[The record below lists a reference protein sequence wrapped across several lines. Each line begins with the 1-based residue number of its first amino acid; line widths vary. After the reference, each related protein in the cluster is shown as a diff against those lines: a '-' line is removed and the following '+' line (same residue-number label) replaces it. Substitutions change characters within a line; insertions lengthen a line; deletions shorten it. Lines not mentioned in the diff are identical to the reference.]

1 MPRLLNWATRTR
13 VPLKSV
19 RISAC
24 MMGHSLGMT
33 SSFSYYNDQDYPLE
47 VAFICPL
54 DTKTTVVGFD
64 AMIAGRTIGVQLRE
78 KKELDYIYDVMC
90 SHEGLHVGQQSPV
103 LLEEHLASGIFAV
116 NVGTIPARETA
127 TVIMSTSSRVENN
140 SSGALRFKL
149 SDGFCPRQ
157 DSPNGGNEPDT
168 EDDDGFSSVGTR
180 SLPVNIAVTPTASN
194 WSLTSLLQETT
205 YTPLPYDFDFH
216 LQVKMPCLLSGVSSP
231 THAIRVDADPFAS
244 SANEVF
250 VTLAEPHTFDKSL
263 EVLIHLEQPHKPIV
277 VLEHGHS
284 ADAEETCDV
293 NRTSGFATP
302 IDSPLASSFEIIEDR
317 ICTDFVHNPVLMLN
331 YCPDFS
337 DILASNPK
345 TSGDIQGEYI
355 AVIDRSGSMSGAYI
369 ATARETL
376 LLFLKSLPSGSA
388 FNVVG
393 FGSTYKPLF
402 DDSVPV
408 NQENVGTASTWV
420 GKMRADLGG
429 TNLFGPLEWI
439 FSAPRPAG
447 RPREVFILTDGAVSN
462 TSRVIDLVRANS
474 SHTRISAT
482 PAGSSTWSE
491 QTPHTQGEYIRVK
504 SSLARLVHLGQDLS
518 NTSRVIDLVR
528 ANSSHTRTSATPAGS
543 STWSGQT
550 PQTQGEYI
558 RVKSSLTRLVHP
570 GQDLSNTS
578 RVIDLVRANSS
589 HTRISATPAGSSTWS
604 EQTPHTQGEY
614 IRVKSSLARL
624 VHLGQDLSNTS
635 RVIDLV
641 RANSSHTRT
650 SATPAG
656 SSTWS
661 GQTPQ
666 TQGEYIRVKS
676 SLTRLVHPG
685 QDLSNTSRV
694 IDLVRANSS
703 HTRCWAVGIGE
714 GASRDLI
721 RGIAEAGR
729 GRAEFVTEVD
739 RMQAKLLLCLKRSL
753 QPAICDVNIEWKIPD
768 GVQLVQTP
776 CHLPNI
782 YPGDTL
788 TVYGLLWDEFN
799 VDQSPFSSLH
809 GMNSRDS
816 FSEKKPLEDD
826 LLMDIVMGVTG
837 NKDPE
842 ADVTKQDEEIIKR
855 DNEDLKEKDIDES
868 EHDQLLSPDNEKPR
882 HGNEHISPDNEKL
895 IPRNERISPDN
906 ENPRHGNERLSPDNE
921 KLKAGNERISP
932 DNEKLKAGNERR
944 TSTSK
949 DNLLNSLKEPHVR
962 SISAD
967 ASYVNTPSP
976 LGTSGTFE
984 HLEWDSYIDERIL
997 AAGLEKRT
1005 EAKREALRRHLERK
1019 RADRSVIIVYWSEIT
1034 RAMAASAELLQSLQ
1048 KRTEA
1053 KREALRR
1060 HLERKRADRHDSRDG
1075 QCVAIIRGT
1084 LCGKEFVREVPFDIS
1099 EALDPEVTLP
1109 SGNEDSPWDD
1119 VIHQLAATTLI
1130 RDFEDEI
1137 LRKGSSQLEDSPIHE
1152 APMEDAGSLKEK
1164 IVELS
1169 QTANI
1174 PSRLTTF
1181 VAVDELTG
1189 AVLPPVVHN
1198 RPRDRG
1204 KKRAQSK
1211 RYGFSLGLGRR
1222 PRASFDSDGSDEVFQ
1237 DYASLHSCP
1246 FHESAP
1252 SLNHLTVTSGHS
1264 DRHSFSSIDES
1275 LLRKRHSMEKVPG
1288 PSASLPAGSDLHK
1301 AERFILAKFGSFSK
1315 LLPSGTTPSK
1325 KPMYRPAL
1333 GGELIPVSGKFARLV
1348 ELQMADGAWQ
1358 LDTSFS
1364 DVIDIP
1370 LETLHRACPMFGR
1383 HENPSGR
1390 FGSAEIARRDSDD
1403 NTTHCWNFGRRHKK
1417 NGANNEAKNLKKMM
1431 WQELNESWKTVT
1443 PALFNQSQ
1451 AAAQMTQENNF
1462 GGNCAD
1468 DEDKE
1473 SATEESNDI
1482 ESTKSRFWATLV
1494 ALGWLEKKCVRLF
1507 DEWELMAGKAE
1518 TWLATN
1524 ENALPRGWDLLSLKA
1539 AAMELLVLLR

>member
-33 SSFSYYNDQDYPLE
+33 SSFSYFNDQDYPLE
-47 VAFICPL
+47 VAFIYPL
-54 DTKTTVVGFD
+54 DNKTTVVGFD

-90 SHEGLHVGQQSPV
+90 SHEGLHVGQQFPV

-140 SSGALRFKL
+140 SSGALRFRL
-149 SDGFCPRQ
+149 TDGFCPRQ
-157 DSPNGGNEPDT
+157 DSPTAGTEPDT
-168 EDDDGFSSVGTR
+168 DEDDGFSSVGTR

-205 YTPLPYDFDFH
+205 HTQLPYDFDFH

-284 ADAEETCDV
+284 PDAEETCDI

-337 DILASNPK
+337 DILASHPK
-345 TSGDIQGEYI
+345 TSEDIQGEYI
-355 AVIDRSGSMSGAYI
+355 AVIDRSGSMSGAFI

-376 LLFLKSLPSGSA
+376 LLFLKSLPAGSA
-388 FNVVG
+388 FNIVG
-393 FGSTYKPLF
+393 FGSTFKPLF
-402 DDSVPV
+402 DASVPV

-420 GKMRADLGG
+420 CKMRADLGG
-429 TNLFGPLEWI
+429 TNLLGPLEWI

-474 SHTRISAT
+474 SHTR
-482 PAGSSTWSE
+482 
-491 QTPHTQGEYIRVK
+491 
-504 SSLARLVHLGQDLS
+504 
-518 NTSRVIDLVR
+518 
-528 ANSSHTRTSATPAGS
+528 
-543 STWSGQT
+543 
-550 PQTQGEYI
+550 
-558 RVKSSLTRLVHP
+558 
-570 GQDLSNTS
+570 
-578 RVIDLVRANSS
+578 
-589 HTRISATPAGSSTWS
+589 
-604 EQTPHTQGEY
+604 
-614 IRVKSSLARL
+614 
-624 VHLGQDLSNTS
+624 
-635 RVIDLV
+635 
-641 RANSSHTRT
+641 
-650 SATPAG
+650 
-656 SSTWS
+656 
-661 GQTPQ
+661 
-666 TQGEYIRVKS
+666 
-676 SLTRLVHPG
+676 
-685 QDLSNTSRV
+685 
-694 IDLVRANSS
+694 
-703 HTRCWAVGIGE
+703 CWAVGIGE
-714 GASRDLI
+714 GASRVLI

-776 CHLPNI
+776 CHLPNL

-837 NKDPE
+837 SKDPE
-842 ADVTKQDEEIIKR
+842 ADVTKHDEEIIKR
-855 DNEDLKEKDIDES
+855 DDDLNEKDIDENKHH
-868 EHDQLLSPDNEKPR
+868 ELPSPDNEKPNP
-882 HGNEHISPDNEKL
+882 GNEN
-895 IPRNERISPDN
+895 
-906 ENPRHGNERLSPDNE
+906 
-921 KLKAGNERISP
+921 ISP
-932 DNEKLKAGNERR
+932 DNEKLKPGNERR

-1019 RADRSVIIVYWSEIT
+1019 REG
-1034 RAMAASAELLQSLQ
+1034 
-1048 KRTEA
+1048 
-1053 KREALRR
+1053 
-1060 HLERKRADRHDSRDG
+1060 RHDSRDG

-1152 APMEDAGSLKEK
+1152 APVEDAGSLKEK

-1169 QTANI
+1169 QAANI

-1198 RPRDRG
+1198 RPRDRA
-1204 KKRAQSK
+1204 KKRAQGK

-1246 FHESAP
+1246 FHGSAP

-1275 LLRKRHSMEKVPG
+1275 LLRKRHSMEKAPG
-1288 PSASLPAGSDLHK
+1288 PSASLPAGPDLHR

-1325 KPMYRPAL
+1325 KPMYRPVL

-1370 LETLHRACPMFGR
+1370 LETLYRACPMFDR
-1383 HENPSGR
+1383 HEHPSGR
-1390 FGSAEIARRDSDD
+1390 FGTAEIARRDSDD

-1431 WQELNESWKTVT
+1431 WQELNESWKTVS

-1451 AAAQMTQENNF
+1451 PTAQTTEENNF

-1473 SATEESNDI
+1473 ESVTQESNDM

-1507 DEWELMAGKAE
+1507 EEWELMAGKAE

-1524 ENALPRGWDLLSLKA
+1524 ENALPRGWDMLSLKA
-1539 AAMELLVLLR
+1539 AAMEVLVLLR

>member
-157 DSPNGGNEPDT
+157 DSPNGGPEPDT

-205 YTPLPYDFDFH
+205 YTQLPYDFDFH

-231 THAIRVDADPFAS
+231 THAIRVDADPFAC

-474 SHTRISAT
+474 SHTR
-482 PAGSSTWSE
+482 
-491 QTPHTQGEYIRVK
+491 
-504 SSLARLVHLGQDLS
+504 
-518 NTSRVIDLVR
+518 
-528 ANSSHTRTSATPAGS
+528 
-543 STWSGQT
+543 
-550 PQTQGEYI
+550 
-558 RVKSSLTRLVHP
+558 
-570 GQDLSNTS
+570 
-578 RVIDLVRANSS
+578 
-589 HTRISATPAGSSTWS
+589 
-604 EQTPHTQGEY
+604 
-614 IRVKSSLARL
+614 
-624 VHLGQDLSNTS
+624 
-635 RVIDLV
+635 
-641 RANSSHTRT
+641 
-650 SATPAG
+650 
-656 SSTWS
+656 
-661 GQTPQ
+661 
-666 TQGEYIRVKS
+666 
-676 SLTRLVHPG
+676 
-685 QDLSNTSRV
+685 
-694 IDLVRANSS
+694 
-703 HTRCWAVGIGE
+703 CWAVGIGE

-729 GRAEFVTEVD
+729 GRAEFVTEMD

-868 EHDQLLSPDNEKPR
+868 LKHDELPSPDNDKPR
-882 HGNEHISPDNEKL
+882 HGNEHISPENEKL

-906 ENPRHGNERLSPDNE
+906 ENPRH
-921 KLKAGNERISP
+921 GNERISP

-997 AAGLEKRT
+997 AAGLE
-1005 EAKREALRRHLERK
+1005 
-1019 RADRSVIIVYWSEIT
+1019 
-1034 RAMAASAELLQSLQ
+1034 

-1152 APMEDAGSLKEK
+1152 APVEDAGSLKEK

-1237 DYASLHSCP
+1237 DYAK
-1246 FHESAP
+1246 
-1252 SLNHLTVTSGHS
+1252 
-1264 DRHSFSSIDES
+1264 S
-1275 LLRKRHSMEKVPG
+1275 LLRKRHSMEKVHG

-1358 LDTSFS
+1358 LDASFS

-1370 LETLHRACPMFGR
+1370 LETLHRACPMFDR

-1451 AAAQMTQENNF
+1451 ADAAQMTQDNNF
-1462 GGNCAD
+1462 GENCAD

-1473 SATEESNDI
+1473 STTEESNDI

>member
-47 VAFICPL
+47 VAFIYPL
-54 DTKTTVVGFD
+54 DNKTTVVGFD

-78 KKELDYIYDVMC
+78 RKELDYIYDVMC
-90 SHEGLHVGQQSPV
+90 SHEGLHVGQQFPV
-103 LLEEHLASGIFAV
+103 LLEEHLAAGIFAV

-157 DSPNGGNEPDT
+157 DSPTGGIEPDT
-168 EDDDGFSSVGTR
+168 DEDDGFSSVGTR
-180 SLPVNIAVTPTASN
+180 SLPVNIAVTPTAST

-205 YTPLPYDFDFH
+205 HTQMPYDFDFH

-250 VTLAEPHTFDKSL
+250 VTLAEPHTFDKCL
-263 EVLIHLEQPHKPIV
+263 EVLIHLEQPHQPIV

-284 ADAEETCDV
+284 VDTEETCDI

-302 IDSPLASSFEIIEDR
+302 VDSPLASSFEIIEDR

-337 DILASNPK
+337 DTLASNPK
-345 TSGDIQGEYI
+345 TSEDIQGEYV

-402 DDSVPV
+402 DASVPV
-408 NQENVGTASTWV
+408 NQENVDTASSWV
-420 GKMRADLGG
+420 CKMRADLGG
-429 TNLFGPLEWI
+429 TNLIGPLEWI

-462 TSRVIDLVRANS
+462 TN
-474 SHTRISAT
+474 
-482 PAGSSTWSE
+482 
-491 QTPHTQGEYIRVK
+491 
-504 SSLARLVHLGQDLS
+504 
-518 NTSRVIDLVR
+518 
-528 ANSSHTRTSATPAGS
+528 
-543 STWSGQT
+543 
-550 PQTQGEYI
+550 
-558 RVKSSLTRLVHP
+558 
-570 GQDLSNTS
+570 
-578 RVIDLVRANSS
+578 
-589 HTRISATPAGSSTWS
+589 
-604 EQTPHTQGEY
+604 
-614 IRVKSSLARL
+614 
-624 VHLGQDLSNTS
+624 
-635 RVIDLV
+635 
-641 RANSSHTRT
+641 
-650 SATPAG
+650 
-656 SSTWS
+656 
-661 GQTPQ
+661 
-666 TQGEYIRVKS
+666 
-676 SLTRLVHPG
+676 
-685 QDLSNTSRV
+685 RV

-703 HTRCWAVGIGE
+703 HTRCWTVGIGE
-714 GASRDLI
+714 GASRALI

-776 CHLPNI
+776 CHLPNL

-799 VDQSPFSSLH
+799 VDQSPFSPLH

-826 LLMDIVMGVTG
+826 LLMDIVMGVTR

-855 DNEDLKEKDIDES
+855 DEDLKEKDIDENKH
-868 EHDQLLSPDNEKPR
+868 HDLPSPDNEKAKP
-882 HGNEHISPDNEKL
+882 GNEQL
-895 IPRNERISPDN
+895 
-906 ENPRHGNERLSPDNE
+906 
-921 KLKAGNERISP
+921 SP

-949 DNLLNSLKEPHVR
+949 DNLLNNLKEPHVR

-1019 RADRSVIIVYWSEIT
+1019 RADRHE
-1034 RAMAASAELLQSLQ
+1034 
-1048 KRTEA
+1048 
-1053 KREALRR
+1053 
-1060 HLERKRADRHDSRDG
+1060 SRDG
-1075 QCVAIIRGT
+1075 QCVAVIRGT

-1099 EALDPEVTLP
+1099 EALDPEITLP

-1169 QTANI
+1169 QAANI

-1204 KKRAQSK
+1204 KKRAQ
-1211 RYGFSLGLGRR
+1211 
-1222 PRASFDSDGSDEVFQ
+1222 
-1237 DYASLHSCP
+1237 
-1246 FHESAP
+1246 
-1252 SLNHLTVTSGHS
+1252 
-1264 DRHSFSSIDES
+1264 ES
-1275 LLRKRHSMEKVPG
+1275 LLRKRYSADKIPG
-1288 PSASLPAGSDLHK
+1288 SSASLPAGPDLHK
-1301 AERFILAKFGSFSK
+1301 AERFILSKFGSFSK

-1325 KPMYRPAL
+1325 KPMYRPVL

-1358 LDTSFS
+1358 LDASFS

-1370 LETLHRACPMFGR
+1370 LETLYRACPMFDR
-1383 HENPSGR
+1383 HDNTSGR
-1390 FGSAEIARRDSDD
+1390 YGSAEIARRDSDD

-1417 NGANNEAKNLKKMM
+1417 NGGNNEAKNLKKMM
-1431 WQELNESWKTVT
+1431 WQELNESWKSVS

-1451 AAAQMTQENNF
+1451 AAQTTQENNF

-1468 DEDKE
+1468 DEDRE
-1473 SATEESNDI
+1473 CVTPESNDM

-1507 DEWELMAGKAE
+1507 EEWELMAGKAE

-1524 ENALPRGWDLLSLKA
+1524 ENALPKGWDLLSLKA
-1539 AAMELLVLLR
+1539 AAMEVLVLLR